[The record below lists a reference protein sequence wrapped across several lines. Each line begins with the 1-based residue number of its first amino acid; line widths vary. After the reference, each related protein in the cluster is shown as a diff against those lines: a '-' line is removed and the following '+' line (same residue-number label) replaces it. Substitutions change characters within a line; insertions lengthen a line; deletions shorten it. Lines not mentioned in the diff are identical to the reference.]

1 MASSGT
7 RTAAGGALRK
17 LRVLALVGK
26 GARPPRSLDGVSDD
40 EVAKWKMEY
49 DVLAAL
55 EALGHAVHCL
65 DVSYDLTRIRDGID
79 EFKPSVVFN
88 MLEDFHGHVV
98 FDQNIVAYLELL
110 RIPYTGCNPRGLVLS
125 RDKALTKKI
134 CTYHRIDVP
143 RFGVFP
149 RGRSARRV
157 KRLRYPLI
165 VKSLNEDA
173 SVGISQ
179 ASLVNNQEQL
189 RERVAFVHDQIED
202 DAIAEEYIDGR
213 ELYVGILGNLR
224 LQTFPLWE
232 LNLDKLPDGVPRI
245 ATARIKWNLKFQKKY
260 EIITGAARDLPEGL
274 PARLGRIGKRI
285 YRLLG
290 MSGYGR
296 LDFRLREDGRVFLLE
311 ANANPD
317 LTSDEDFA
325 LAGKAA
331 GLSYE
336 RLVQRILNLG
346 LRHHANWA

>member
-1 MASSGT
+1 M
-7 RTAAGGALRK
+7 RR
-17 LRVLALVGK
+17 LRVLALVGR
-26 GARPPRSLDGVSDD
+26 GSRPPRSLEGLSDEEVS
-40 EVAKWKMEY
+40 KWKMEY
-49 DVLAAL
+49 DVLTAL
-55 EALGHAVHCL
+55 ERLGHEVQCR
-65 DVSYDLTRIRDGID
+65 DVSYDLTRIREGIE

-149 RGRSARRV
+149 RGRRARRV
-157 KRLRYPLI
+157 KSLRYPLI

-173 SVGISQ
+173 SIGISQ
-179 ASLVNNQEQL
+179 ASLVSNQEQL
-189 RERVAFVHDQIED
+189 QERVAFVHEQIGD

-245 ATARIKWNLKFQKKY
+245 ATARIKWNLEFQRKY
-260 EIITGAARDLPEGL
+260 EILTGAAENLPAGLPE
-274 PARLGRIGKRI
+274 RLSRIGKRI
-285 YRLLG
+285 YRVLG
-290 MSGYGR
+290 MSG
-296 LDFRLREDGRVFLLE
+296 
-311 ANANPD
+311 
-317 LTSDEDFA
+317 
-325 LAGKAA
+325 
-331 GLSYE
+331 
-336 RLVQRILNLG
+336 
-346 LRHHANWA
+346 